1 MTTAPKTVGKAAAKT
16 VTKPAAKTAAKVA
29 AKPAATSEQPS
40 LRFFHS
46 KELRVKTQRVLDALE
61 AKPEDPKHASAVADL
76 VGELVQAGMDYYFL
90 RALKQADVGF
100 LTEQSARLGLSGA
113 VTLISSVS
121 RKFIVRMDP
130 PQLLMVA
137 SHVRELAA

>member
-1 MTTAPKTVGKAAAKT
+1 MTTAPKTAAKT
-16 VTKPAAKTAAKVA
+16 ATKTVAKTAAKTPAKVA
-29 AKPAATSEQPS
+29 VKPAVASAQPS
-40 LRFFHS
+40 LRFFYS
-46 KELRVKTQRVLDALE
+46 KELREKTDRVLAALE
-61 AKPEDPKHASAVADL
+61 AKPNDPKHGSAVASL

>member
-1 MTTAPKTVGKAAAKT
+1 MTTAPKAAPKT
-16 VTKPAAKTAAKVA
+16 ATKVATKTAAKTTSKA
-29 AKPAATSEQPS
+29 TAKPAATSAQPS

-46 KELRVKTQRVLDALE
+46 KELRTKTDRVLAALE
-61 AKPEDPKHASAVADL
+61 ATPDNPKHGSAVADL

-100 LTEQSARLGLSGA
+100 LTEQSARLGLAGA
-113 VTLISSVS
+113 VTLINSVS

-130 PQLLMVA
+130 PQLLVVA

>member
-16 VTKPAAKTAAKVA
+16 VTKPTAKTAAKVA

-40 LRFFHS
+40 LRFVHS

-61 AKPEDPKHASAVADL
+61 AKPEDPKHASAVAAL

-90 RALKQADVGF
+90 RALKQANVGF